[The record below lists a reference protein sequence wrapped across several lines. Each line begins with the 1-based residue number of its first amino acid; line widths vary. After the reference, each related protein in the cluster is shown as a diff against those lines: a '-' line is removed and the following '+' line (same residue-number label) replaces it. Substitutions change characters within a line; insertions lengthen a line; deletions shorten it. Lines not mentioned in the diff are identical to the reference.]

1 MLRQKLL
8 TDLKLAMKARDRL
21 RLEAVRYLLALIQNA
36 EIDKHGEVTDE
47 ELMKITRSEIKKR
60 QEAIDQIRKG
70 GRGELVQEEEA
81 KVKVLAEFLPEQMGE
96 GEISKLV
103 DQIIGESAEKDF
115 GRIMKQ
121 VMERVAG
128 RAEGK
133 IVAEVVKRKL
143 TA

>member
-1 MLRQKLL
+1 MIKDQIIARMKQA
-8 TDLKLAMKARDRL
+8 LKAQERL
-21 RLEAVRYLLALIQNA
+21 SLEAVRYALALIQNA
-36 EIDKHGEVTDE
+36 EIDNRGELTDEQVIKLLQGEV
-47 ELMKITRSEIKKR
+47 RKR
-60 QEAIDQIRKG
+60 KEAIDQIRAG
-70 GRGELVQEEEA
+70 GREDLVQEEEA
-81 KVKVLAEFLPEQMGE
+81 KVKVLQEFLPEGMGE

-133 IVAEVVKRKL
+133 IVAEVVRGKL